1 MPAVNGFARQRWP
14 ALLLA
19 SLLLGACA
27 SPSAPSVQAA
37 KPGAGVC
44 GESNWQAQ
52 TAQVINKRLG
62 PDVLDQYDA
71 EHPEQG
77 CR

>member
-1 MPAVNGFARQRWP
+1 MPAMSGVEPCGWLALALA

-19 SLLLGACA
+19 ACA
-27 SPSAPSVQAA
+27 SAPAPAVQAA
-37 KPGAGVC
+37 KPGAGLC
-44 GESNWQAQ
+44 GEANWQAQ